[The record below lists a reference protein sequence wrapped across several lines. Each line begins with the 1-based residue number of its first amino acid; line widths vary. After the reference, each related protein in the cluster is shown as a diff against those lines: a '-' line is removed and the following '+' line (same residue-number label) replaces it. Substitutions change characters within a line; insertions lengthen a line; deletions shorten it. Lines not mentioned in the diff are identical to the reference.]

1 MPIYPPE
8 AALST
13 HFSPNFNS
21 DFAPNSAIPNA
32 APNSDPDAANP
43 NRPPNAAASGA
54 ARRAIFMGTPQF
66 ATPALDA
73 LASNPAVAVV
83 AAVTPPDRARG
94 RGRRTAPTPV
104 KQRAHELNIPV
115 IQPPTLRHPDAIA
128 ALAAYRPDL
137 IVVAAYGQLLPP
149 PVLELPPLGCLNLHP
164 SLLPKHRG
172 PSPVAGAILA
182 GDATTGVSIMRL
194 DAGMDTGP
202 IIAQSQRPIT
212 LHDDAATLT
221 AILFK
226 DGAILLNQIIPQW
239 AAGAI
244 TATPQDDT
252 QATYTAKIERSDGLA
267 NWNLPAHH
275 LTRIQRAY
283 TPWPGLYTRWD
294 GQELKLLTVSA
305 IPGAATPGLVIA
317 PPTNDLP
324 LAIGTGEG
332 LLAAHTLQLEG
343 RRPASGRDLLRG
355 YPGLAGARLG

>member
-13 HFSPNFNS
+13 RFSPNFNS
-21 DFAPNSAIPNA
+21 DFANPNNAPNA
-32 APNSDPDAANP
+32 T
-43 NRPPNAAASGA
+43 GL
-54 ARRAIFMGTPQF
+54 RAIFMGTPQF

-73 LASNPAVAVV
+73 LAANPAVAVV
-83 AAVTPPDRARG
+83 SAVTPPDRARG
-94 RGRRTAPTPV
+94 RGRRTAPAPV
-104 KQRAHELNIPV
+104 KQRAQDLNIPV

-137 IVVAAYGQLLPP
+137 IIVAAYGQLLPP
-149 PVLELPPLGCLNLHP
+149 PVLDLPPLGCLNLHP
-164 SLLPKHRG
+164 SLLPRHRG

-182 GDATTGVSIMRL
+182 GDANTGVSIMRL

-212 LHDDAATLT
+212 PHDDAATLT

-226 DGAILLNQIIPQW
+226 DGATLLNAIIPQW

-244 TATPQDDT
+244 TAIPQDDAH
-252 QATYTAKIERSDGLA
+252 ATYTAKIERSAGQAD
-267 NWNLPAHH
+267 WTLPAHQ

-305 IPGAATPGLVIA
+305 IPGAALPGLVIA
-317 PPTNDLP
+317 PPSNDLP
-324 LAIGTGEG
+324 IAIGTGEG

-343 RRPASGRDLLRG
+343 RRPATAADLLRG
-355 YPGLAGARLG
+355 YPGLAGAQLG

>member
-21 DFAPNSAIPNA
+21 DF
-32 APNSDPDAANP
+32 DPDSANP
-43 NRPPNAAASGA
+43 QTVPNAAAL
-54 ARRAIFMGTPQF
+54 RAIFMGTPQF

-83 AAVTPPDRARG
+83 AAVTPPDRGRG
-94 RGRRTAPTPV
+94 RGRRTEPTPV
-104 KQRAHELNIPV
+104 KQRAQELGIPV
-115 IQPPTLRHPDAIA
+115 IQPPTLRSPDAVA

-137 IVVAAYGQLLPP
+137 IIVAAYGQLLPP
-149 PVLELPPLGCLNLHP
+149 AVLDLPELGCLNIHP
-164 SLLPKHRG
+164 SLLPQHRG

-182 GDATTGVSIMRL
+182 GDAVTGVSIMRL

-202 IIAQSQRPIT
+202 IIAQQQRPIT
-212 LHDDAATLT
+212 PQDDAATLT
-221 AILFK
+221 DALFR
-226 DGAILLNQIIPQW
+226 DGADLLNQIIPQW

-244 TATPQDDT
+244 PATPQDDT
-252 QATYTAKIERSDGLA
+252 QATYTAKIERAAGLA
-267 NWNLPAHH
+267 DWTLPAHQ

-294 GQELKLLTVSA
+294 GQELKLLAVDA
-305 IPGAATPGLVIA
+305 IPGAAPPGLVIA
-317 PPTNDLP
+317 PPNHDLP

-332 LLAAHTLQLEG
+332 LLAAHTLQLAG
-343 RRPASGRDLLRG
+343 RRPASAADLRRG
-355 YPGLAGARLG
+355 YPGLAGAQLG